1 MIRKLFVLLAGMLVT
16 VAVYAAG
23 AQLRANHP
31 DSYVVRRGDTLWDI
45 SAKFLSKPW
54 LWPEIW
60 QANPQVRNPHLIY
73 PGDVLN
79 LSFINGPRLGLE
91 PSVHREGEAVPAIPL
106 SELKIFLKDMRVM
119 DSSAVSSA
127 PYVVGLEE
135 ARLAGT
141 VGQNIYVRGLQGEP
155 GQRWAIVRPT
165 HILRGFD
172 QDDPGKADLVGHTLD
187 SDASMVEDPPW
198 REDTNNYGHYGGD
211 ASLGVETSDGH
222 HLSRGADLG
231 VEVSVI
237 GTAETLRMGDPST
250 LLLLDSTVE
259 IRSGDR
265 VMPLDDAPYD
275 PYFYPHAPKSVPADA
290 KVIGFA
296 DAMDAVGSRQVVLL
310 SVGAK
315 DGVDNGQTYSIYE
328 PGEAIHDDVASS
340 SWHRGVGKMV
350 QLPDEYVGHVMVF
363 RTFNRV
369 SYGLVMD
376 SLRPVHVGG
385 RLRAPD

>member
-1 MIRKLFVLLAGMLVT
+1 MIRKIIVLLAGMLVT

-23 AQLRANHP
+23 AQLRADHP
-31 DSYVVRRGDTLWDI
+31 DSYTVRRGDTLWDI

-79 LSFINGPRLGLE
+79 LSFINGPSLRLQ
-91 PSVHREGEAVPAIPL
+91 PQVHPEGEAVPAIPL
-106 SELKIFLKDMRVM
+106 SELKMFLKDMRVM
-119 DSSAVSSA
+119 DSNAVSSA

-135 ARLAGT
+135 ARLRGA

-165 HILRGFD
+165 HVFRGFD
-172 QDDPGKADLVGHTLD
+172 QGDASGADLVSHDLD
-187 SDASMVEDPPW
+187 SNAAMVNAPW
-198 REDTNNYGHYGGD
+198 REDSRNDGHYGKGD
-211 ASLGVETSDGH
+211 
-222 HLSRGADLG
+222 DLG

-250 LLLLDSTVE
+250 LLLLGSTME

-265 VMPLDDAPYD
+265 IMPIDDTPYD
-275 PYFYPHAPKSVPADA
+275 PFYYPHAPKLVPADA

-296 DAMDAVGSRQVVLL
+296 DALDAAGSRQVVML
-310 SVGAK
+310 SIGARA
-315 DGVDNGQTYSIYE
+315 GVDNGQTFTVYE
-328 PGEAIHDDVASS
+328 PGETIHDDVASN
-340 SWHRGVGKMV
+340 SWHRGIGKKV
-350 QLPDEYVGHVMVF
+350 TLPDEYVGHVMVF

-369 SYGLVMD
+369 SYGLIMD
-376 SLRPVHVGG
+376 SLRPVHIGG
-385 RLRAPD
+385 RLRAPE